1 MNSAFYVVPIG
12 GGDHVYASDSLSE
25 CMEMAVYFKRVE
37 IVDMYGEVWR
47 TTVDPRSN
55 PAIVNHPTPRTAA
68 PGLFQRLRHSFSS
81 TSI

>member
-1 MNSAFYVVPIG
+1 MYSAFYVVPIG

-47 TTVDPRSN
+47 TTVDPRSS
-55 PAIVNHPTPRTAA
+55 PAIVNYAASRATAT
-68 PGLFQRLRHSFSS
+68 GLFQRLRHSFSS

>member
-12 GGDHVYASDSLSE
+12 GNDHVYASDSLSE
-25 CMEMAVYFKRVE
+25 CMDMAVYFKRVE
-37 IVDMYGEVWR
+37 IVDMYGAVWR

-55 PAIVNHPTPRTAA
+55 PKIVHKSANRATA
-68 PGLFQRLRHSFSS
+68 PGLFHRLRHSFSS

>member
-47 TTVDPRSN
+47 TTEDPRSN
-55 PAIVNHPTPRTAA
+55 PGIVNDAESRAA
-68 PGLFQRLRHSFSS
+68 ATGLFRRLRHGFSS

>member
-1 MNSAFYVVPIG
+1 MYSAFYVVPIG

-25 CMEMAVYFKRVE
+25 CMEMAIYFKRVE

-55 PAIVNHPTPRTAA
+55 PRIVHQPANRPTEPS
-68 PGLFQRLRHSFSS
+68 LFYRLRHSFSS